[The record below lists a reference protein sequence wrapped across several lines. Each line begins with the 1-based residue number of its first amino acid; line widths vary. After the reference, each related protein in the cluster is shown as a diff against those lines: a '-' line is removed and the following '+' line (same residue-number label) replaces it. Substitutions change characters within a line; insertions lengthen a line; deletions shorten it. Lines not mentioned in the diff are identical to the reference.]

1 VIVVW
6 FLRRHRGAGAD
17 ALEPLTV
24 LGVLL
29 AAQGLVG
36 SVQYELHLPSDMV
49 WVHVSLATVTWLV
62 VLWAWAT
69 EGSLAPRRVAVGAG
83 ESRPAASRELEV
95 V

>member
-1 VIVVW
+1 
-6 FLRRHRGAGAD
+6 
-17 ALEPLTV
+17 LTV

-36 SVQYELHLPSDMV
+36 SVQYELHLPTDIV

-83 ESRPAASRELEV
+83 EPHPAESRELEPV
-95 V
+95 